1 MIHFKPFLSQIYR
14 KLPGNISY
22 IKISAG
28 LYQNLSKVENDFP
41 SIFRLLNVLRH
52 NTKQAKI

>member
-14 KLPGNISY
+14 KLPGNIPY